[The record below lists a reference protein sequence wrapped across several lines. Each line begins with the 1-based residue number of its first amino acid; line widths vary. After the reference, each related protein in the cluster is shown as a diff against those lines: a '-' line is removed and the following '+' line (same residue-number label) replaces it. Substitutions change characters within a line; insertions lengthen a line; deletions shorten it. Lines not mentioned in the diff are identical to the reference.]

1 MLKCSAPGVISTDER
16 GQDMH
21 QFKKIPAFTI
31 QGFAM
36 IEPLVALVVIGAG
49 LLAIAKFQA
58 NLSEASTHS
67 RQRAEALHLAQ
78 AKLEDM
84 RYLSYGAIV
93 SGSDTAPSLTVKN
106 VNYARAWTVS
116 SSNSPVFKTITV
128 TVSWLDQKNQAQS
141 VALTGIIGDHDSA
154 LSGTLISS
162 VYAPGTTGLRTPFKR
177 GITIPVPAIDNNDGT
192 SSYIHPGGI
201 GVVIKYRNTDGI
213 VLSVTQNGQTTNFAP
228 SSNQYT
234 ISGYVQETSTQI
246 TLENIDVVVSNINSG
261 KAWNGSTMVNTA
273 PASCWDD
280 SIAYSNSPPVLASV
294 TFNGS
299 SNTVAWNN
307 HGLANG
313 TRVRFTGASLPN
325 SVNPGTTYYVVD
337 SQTNSFKLATSE
349 NGSSINFQNG
359 SGNIHYAPAHDGYV
373 TYTCLVSADWSGRIE
388 LSGFPIGTSGSTSR
402 VCRYYAT
409 AENNSTAYAYP
420 GITLNLS
427 NQNYLV
433 ITGSTTCPTNTKQH
447 QPI

>member
-1 MLKCSAPGVISTDER
+1 
-16 GQDMH
+16 MH

-162 VYAPGTTGLRTPFKR
+162 V
-177 GITIPVPAIDNNDGT
+177 
-192 SSYIHPGGI
+192 
-201 GVVIKYRNTDGI
+201 
-213 VLSVTQNGQTTNFAP
+213 
-228 SSNQYT
+228 
-234 ISGYVQETSTQI
+234 
-246 TLENIDVVVSNINSG
+246 
-261 KAWNGSTMVNTA
+261 
-273 PASCWDD
+273 
-280 SIAYSNSPPVLASV
+280 
-294 TFNGS
+294 
-299 SNTVAWNN
+299 
-307 HGLANG
+307 
-313 TRVRFTGASLPN
+313 
-325 SVNPGTTYYVVD
+325 
-337 SQTNSFKLATSE
+337 
-349 NGSSINFQNG
+349 
-359 SGNIHYAPAHDGYV
+359 
-373 TYTCLVSADWSGRIE
+373 
-388 LSGFPIGTSGSTSR
+388 
-402 VCRYYAT
+402 
-409 AENNSTAYAYP
+409 
-420 GITLNLS
+420 
-427 NQNYLV
+427 
-433 ITGSTTCPTNTKQH
+433 
-447 QPI
+447 